1 MVNYS
6 FPFFHEVKFIFS
18 STLGEKAF
26 RSCPSHCTPDGKT
39 KVFPIIKDE
48 ARSLILVG
56 VIILVELVAF
66 FVLKPVGR
74 ISNPCST
81 VACSTPKGGALH
93 SERHTFRFWIPTN
106 ERMCALSNFPLGLNM
121 YSTSYFSVVVAKNWK
136 FGFMAYDMSTQD
148 LFPLQQQ
155 LITKAE

>member
-1 MVNYS
+1 METIAGSFNWQHDVKFINQS

-26 RSCPSHCTPDGKT
+26 RSWPSHCTPDGNT
-39 KVFPIIKDE
+39 KVFPIINDE

-56 VIILVELVAF
+56 VIILEELIAF
-66 FVLKPVGR
+66 FVLEARGR

-106 ERMCALSNFPLGLNM
+106 ERMPALYYLPPGVE
-121 YSTSYFSVVVAKNWK
+121 YSTFHKVVAKNWK
-136 FGFMAYDMSTQD
+136 FGHE
-148 LFPLQQQ
+148 
-155 LITKAE
+155 I

>member
-1 MVNYS
+1 MVNEPFLDTVVNCS
-6 FPFFHEVKFIFS
+6 FPFFHEEKFIFG

-39 KVFPIIKDE
+39 NVFPIMKDE

-56 VIILVELVAF
+56 VIILVGLIAF
-66 FVLKPVGR
+66 LVLKVARR

-93 SERHTFRFWIPTN
+93 SERHTFSVLNSDQRTYARFMSN
-106 ERMCALSNFPLGLNM
+106 ECTHLVTFR
-121 YSTSYFSVVVAKNWK
+121 
-136 FGFMAYDMSTQD
+136 
-148 LFPLQQQ
+148 
-155 LITKAE
+155 